1 MPSARGT
8 LEDVRVEMGD
18 CRRCILADSR
28 KNLVFGE
35 GSPQAELVFV
45 GEAPGAD
52 EDAQGRPF
60 VGRAGQLLTRIIEA
74 MKLRRSD
81 VYICNILK
89 CRPPGNRNPAP
100 GEIGA
105 CEPFLRK
112 QLEAIGPRVICALGT
127 FAAKTLLRTESPIT
141 VLRGR
146 FHDYQGIKL
155 MPTYHP
161 AYLLRNPGAKKMVWE
176 DVQTIMRELGIS

>member
-52 EDAQGRPF
+52 EDAQG
-60 VGRAGQLLTRIIEA
+60 GR
-74 MKLRRSD
+74 S
-81 VYICNILK
+81 
-89 CRPPGNRNPAP
+89 
-100 GEIGA
+100 
-105 CEPFLRK
+105 
-112 QLEAIGPRVICALGT
+112 
-127 FAAKTLLRTESPIT
+127 
-141 VLRGR
+141 
-146 FHDYQGIKL
+146 
-155 MPTYHP
+155 
-161 AYLLRNPGAKKMVWE
+161 
-176 DVQTIMRELGIS
+176 